1 MNNPLLSGRIVTN
14 IFDVPVTVHL
24 KDVELTQ
31 NGKRW
36 SQVMYLNYLLK
47 FKVDVE
53 KEQYLSHF
61 SHDER
66 TGKIQ
71 EHKLPLDD
79 HHTYIM
85 GLAKVFHQK
94 AMIVLF

>member
-1 MNNPLLSGRIVTN
+1 MTN
-14 IFDVPVTVHL
+14 IFNVPLTVHL

-53 KEQYLSHF
+53 KTEYLSHF
-61 SHDER
+61 SYNE
-66 TGKIQ
+66 GKI
-71 EHKLPLDD
+71 EENSLPLDE

-85 GLAKVFHQK
+85 GRAQLLQYYAETVFY
-94 AMIVLF
+94 LSTRR

>member
-1 MNNPLLSGRIVTN
+1 M
-14 IFDVPVTVHL
+14 TVHL

-47 FKVDVE
+47 FKTNVE
-53 KEQYLSHF
+53 KAEFLSHL
-61 SHDER
+61 SYEED
-66 TGKIQ
+66 KIV
-71 EHKLPLDD
+71 EHKRPLIQN

-85 GLAKVFHQK
+85 GKS
-94 AMIVLF
+94 